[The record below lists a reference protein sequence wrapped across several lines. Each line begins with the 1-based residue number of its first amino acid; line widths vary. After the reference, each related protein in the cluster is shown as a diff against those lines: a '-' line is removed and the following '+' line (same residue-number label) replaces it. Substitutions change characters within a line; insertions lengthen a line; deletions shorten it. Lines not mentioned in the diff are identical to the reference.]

1 MRVFLFI
8 DDRTYKRY
16 KDADIRDHHNHPI
29 EVGLNIRPILDQ
41 NVCIG
46 TALHLVW
53 RTYTKTTPDNPL
65 SLCTKLHL
73 TRTM

>member
-41 NVCIG
+41 NAQHCILFG
-46 TALHLVW
+46 GL
-53 RTYTKTTPDNPL
+53 TP
-65 SLCTKLHL
+65 KQHL
-73 TRTM
+73 TTHYLFAPNCT